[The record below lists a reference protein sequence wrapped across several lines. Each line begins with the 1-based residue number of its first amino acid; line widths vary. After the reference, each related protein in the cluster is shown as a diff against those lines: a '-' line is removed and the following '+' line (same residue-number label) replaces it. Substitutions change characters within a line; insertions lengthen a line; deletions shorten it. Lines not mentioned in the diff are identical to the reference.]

1 MALFGFLKKE
11 KAKEY
16 HFLMD
21 KDSNFLARGT
31 LPDGEEGGNIE
42 FKVIDGSVD
51 NILRMGIVQVVPA
64 DKTKFVTMG
73 KAVSRR
79 GNNVII
85 EPLRDMGM
93 GVRKNFRMPT
103 DFESFIYPDA
113 GGRYIIKTI
122 DLSCGGIAFYSVA
135 NIKAGE
141 QMEVVI
147 PITAEGPLI
156 VRCVALRVMPF
167 APPIQKYACQFLD
180 LIQDEETVL
189 QEAVFNIQLTQI
201 RANQRQNAPQAS
213 SRVNTP
219 LKQNRR

>member
-16 HFLMD
+16 YFLMD

-31 LPDGEEGGNIE
+31 LENGEESGSLD
-42 FKVIDGSVD
+42 FRVIDGNVD
-51 NILRMGIVQVVPA
+51 HILRMEIVQVVPT
-64 DKTKFVTMG
+64 DKTKSVTMG
-73 KAVSRR
+73 KATGRQ
-79 GNNVII
+79 GNVVII

-113 GGRYIIKTI
+113 GGRYIIKSI
-122 DLSCGGIAFYSVA
+122 DLSCGGIAFYTVA
-135 NIKAGE
+135 NLQAGS

-156 VRCVALRVMPF
+156 VRCKALRVMPF

-180 LIQDEETVL
+180 LIQDEENML

-201 RANQRQNAPQAS
+201 RANQRAS
-213 SRVNTP
+213 QRQKSGARP
-219 LKQNRR
+219 AQKSARR